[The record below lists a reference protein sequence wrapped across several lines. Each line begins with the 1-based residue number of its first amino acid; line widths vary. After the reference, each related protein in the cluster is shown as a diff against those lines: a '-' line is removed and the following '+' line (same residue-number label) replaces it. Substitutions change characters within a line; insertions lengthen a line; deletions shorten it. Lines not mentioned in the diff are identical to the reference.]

1 MGGRNGSFSFPDLLR
16 FSTRQKFVF
25 QMEYVII
32 LSKVCNLLATKK
44 FLIIFFN
51 RKEVM
56 MEVTASR
63 FAGKLS
69 GPKNG
74 GGKDRVGMRVP
85 FYHKTSV
92 EWSGGR
98 VNKLF
103 VRERGE
109 KVHRKQGR
117 WWMEERRYGLHH

>member
-1 MGGRNGSFSFPDLLR
+1 MRAKAKCVTCLLPKNSSL
-16 FSTRQKFVF
+16 FFF
-25 QMEYVII
+25 QPKR
-32 LSKVCNLLATKK
+32 SND
-44 FLIIFFN
+44 
-51 RKEVM
+51 
-56 MEVTASR
+56 EVTASH

-92 EWSGGR
+92 ELSGGR

-109 KVHRKQGR
+109 KDPRKQGR
-117 WWMEERRYGLHH
+117 WWMEERRYCLHHRLSVQTFVLLFDLFSVNREGKLFEHSW

>member
-1 MGGRNGSFSFPDLLR
+1 
-16 FSTRQKFVF
+16 
-25 QMEYVII
+25 
-32 LSKVCNLLATKK
+32 
-44 FLIIFFN
+44 
-51 RKEVM
+51 
-56 MEVTASR
+56 MEVTASH

-92 EWSGGR
+92 EGSGGR

-103 VRERGE
+103 VRERG
-109 KVHRKQGR
+109 KKDPRKQGR
-117 WWMEERRYGLHH
+117 WWMEERRFGLHHRLSVRTFFCFLTFSP